1 MSRFLAISEYEVR
14 QFDLEFVQC
23 SQNFEAMVE
32 NMSERFS
39 ADKKAGYTYIAN
51 AYNEI
56 ELHPA
61 FINYVSLDDKFVNL
75 FAVKDKLLTVG
86 SFINSFH
93 RLGLAIQYI
102 TEKAEELK
110 HPALFDDN
118 DNVHYKEIL
127 FFYVDTMMFNL
138 MNVRRI
144 LEIKHLRRN
153 GRKASSYDF
162 CCLCWRRTRL
172 HETNN
177 EFRNRRSHFYCDYH
191 SPSKENT
198 NYKVAIN
205 ALFAAIKREK
215 NAEFSKNIDQYN
227 NRFVK
232 ELTGL
237 PGIYERW
244 FRAFRRRSYF
254 REGENFQKNGDW
266 KGLARGLIDTAKRC
280 YPITYERIKDS
291 LNESPRSWKH
301 WVIFGVISKLDDK
314 NGSEALYWQNDKVED
329 WATIEDWEIIL
340 PLFSRYDAYHYIQ
353 STKPRVG
360 RPGSLKNEV
369 KEYIVSFINEHGAF
383 PPTDVVCKMFNV
395 TKSTVSKAKKEI

>member
-14 QFDLEFVQC
+14 QFDLEFVKC
-23 SQNFEAMVE
+23 SQNVEAMIA

-61 FINYVSLDDKFVNL
+61 FINYVSLDDKFVSL
-75 FAVKDKLLTVG
+75 FAVRDNLLTVG
-86 SFINSFH
+86 SFINLFH
-93 RLGLAIQYI
+93 RLSLAIKYI
-102 TEKAEELK
+102 TEKAVELK

-118 DNVHYKEIL
+118 DNVHYKENL
-127 FFYVDTMMFNL
+127 FYYVDVMKFNL
-138 MNVRRI
+138 INASRI
-144 LEIKHLRRN
+144 LQIKHLRRN
-153 GRKASSYDF
+153 GRKVSSYDF

-177 EFRNRRSHFYCDYH
+177 ELRNRGSYFYCDYH

-215 NAEFSKNIDQYN
+215 NSEFSKNIDEYN

-244 FRAFRRRSYF
+244 FRAFRRRSNF
-254 REGENFQKNGDW
+254 REGMNFKENGDW
-266 KGLARGLIDTAKRC
+266 EGLARGLIDIAKRC
-280 YPITYERIKDS
+280 YPISYERIKYS
-291 LNESPRSWKH
+291 LNESPKTWKD
-301 WVIFGVISKLDDK
+301 WVIFGVIKKLDDK
-314 NGSEALYWQNDKVED
+314 HGSEALYWQNDQVED
-329 WATIEDWEIIL
+329 WTIIENWEVIL

-353 STKPRVG
+353 STRPKVG

-369 KEYIVSFINEHGAF
+369 KEYIISFIKEYGAF
-383 PPTDVVCKMFNV
+383 PATEVVCQIFNV

>member
-1 MSRFLAISEYEVR
+1 MSRFLNISEYEVR
-14 QFDLEFVQC
+14 QFELEFVKC
-23 SQNFEAMVE
+23 SQIVE
-32 NMSERFS
+32 SMIVDKSEPFS

-61 FINYVSLDDKFVNL
+61 FINYVSQDDKFVKL
-75 FAVKDKLLTVG
+75 FAVRDNLLTVG

-93 RLGLAIQYI
+93 RLGLAIKYI
-102 TEKAEELK
+102 TEKAVELK
-110 HPALFDDN
+110 HPALLDIS

-127 FFYVDTMMFNL
+127 FYYVDVFKFNL
-138 MNVRRI
+138 INARRI
-144 LEIKHLRRN
+144 LEIKHFRRN
-153 GRKASSYDF
+153 GKKASSYDF

-177 EFRNRRSHFYCDYH
+177 EFRNRGSHFYCDYH
-191 SPSKENT
+191 SPSKENA

-215 NAEFSKNIDQYN
+215 NAEFSKSIDEYN

-237 PGIYERW
+237 PGMYERW
-244 FRAFRRRSYF
+244 FRAFRRRRNF
-254 REGENFQKNGDW
+254 REGVSLLENGDW
-266 KGLARGLIDTAKRC
+266 EGLARGLIDIAKRC
-280 YPITYERIKDS
+280 YPNTYERIKYS
-291 LNESPRSWKH
+291 LNESPKTWND
-301 WVIFGVISKLDDK
+301 WVIFGVINKLDDK
-314 NGSEALYWQNDKVED
+314 NGSEALYWQNDQEED
-329 WATIEDWEIIL
+329 WTIIENWEVIL

-353 STKPRVG
+353 SNRPRVG

-369 KEYIVSFINEHGAF
+369 KEYIVSFIKEHGAF
-383 PPTDVVCKMFNV
+383 PATKVVCQIFNV